1 MGTEGIS
8 LWSPALIL
16 LGFQLTLLSMRI
28 GREQRMGDAG
38 KPVWIPLA
46 EWLNL
51 GSMMITVFLV
61 IVPSLLGLSDV
72 KFTRFCFAVS
82 VGLLG
87 GYPFAL
93 SAHYDLFGGNPATTA
108 SQKIAVPVPPPVTR
122 TPIFSEP
129 AAARLPPTRPQR
141 AESATG

>member
-1 MGTEGIS
+1 MNIEGSS
-8 LWSPALIL
+8 LWSPAIIL

-28 GREQRMGDAG
+28 GREQKMGDAG
-38 KPVWIPLA
+38 RPVWIPLA

-72 KFTRFCFAVS
+72 KFSRFCFAAAVA
-82 VGLLG
+82 LLG

-93 SAHYDLFGGNPATTA
+93 SAHYDLFKGNPATTA
-108 SQKIAVPVPPPVTR
+108 SERLAVQVTCGAMVAFVLLGILKLVW
-122 TPIFSEP
+122 TN
-129 AAARLPPTRPQR
+129 
-141 AESATG
+141 

>member
-87 GYPFAL
+87 GYPVAD
-93 SAHYDLFGGNPATTA
+93 SARCGLVGG
-108 SQKIAVPVPPPVTR
+108 SR
-122 TPIFSEP
+122 
-129 AAARLPPTRPQR
+129 AAAGSEKIGVRVTGGGTGTAIFWEAVVAGLPPNR
-141 AESATG
+141 S